1 MPPHDKTLNMAMQST
16 GKDAEQLA
24 RKLSTNVHRAVRA
37 DRTNHC
43 RKYLE
48 TVDTNRKA
56 QRATRRLRKGCV
68 PERIEI
74 EQIHVTLRRGR
85 DKSMH
90 DAGS

>member
-56 QRATRRLRKGCV
+56 QKGNSPPEKGVRARKDRNRANTRY
-68 PERIEI
+68 
-74 EQIHVTLRRGR
+74 VTP
-85 DKSMH
+85 
-90 DAGS
+90 